1 MPVGR
6 MGGLDGDLWVFF
18 VAALEGSEV
27 GGWPFLCLRVR
38 RRMPME
44 GVFGVLHKFEL
55 MGGDRFKRYT

>member
-1 MPVGR
+1 MSVGR

-18 VAALEGSEV
+18 VAAFEGSEV

-38 RRMPME
+38 RCMPVE

-55 MGGDRFKRYT
+55 